1 MIRQISIFAEN
12 KKGSLSTLT
21 GILKDEN
28 INIEAMIINDS
39 GEYGIIRM
47 LVDDPE
53 RTYDILKGK
62 GYLVHVDSVYAVDM
76 QDTPGSL
83 NGLLSDISAAGVNVD
98 YVYIS
103 FSRSKANP
111 IAVFHT
117 EVADGL
123 EESLTWKGYKLL

>member
-28 INIEAMIINDS
+28 INIAAMINNDS